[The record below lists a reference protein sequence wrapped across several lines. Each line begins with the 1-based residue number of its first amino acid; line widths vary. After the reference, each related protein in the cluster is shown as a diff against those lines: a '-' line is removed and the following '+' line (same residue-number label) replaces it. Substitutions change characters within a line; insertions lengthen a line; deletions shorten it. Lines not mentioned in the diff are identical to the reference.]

1 MEIKAAKT
9 ILEKYLTEHLTDPDA
24 KELCDAIKTM
34 LIEHKKVEWLT
45 RDIPGMDFSKIEKA
59 LGFRLFVWQKSFILN
74 GEWRQMGMSTARS
87 VRRLLHKDKPLMINM
102 NTAPRERFENQLTL
116 DIKEKFAMAGIETCR
131 VTVNR
136 YRHNVKEEA

>member
-74 GEWRQMGMSTARS
+74 GEWRQMGMSTAQS
-87 VRRLLHKDKPLMINM
+87 IRRLLQVDKPLKLYANVS
-102 NTAPRERFENQLTL
+102 PRERIENQITWGIYQQLHN
-116 DIKEKFAMAGIETCR
+116 AGIETCK
-131 VTVNR
+131 VITNC
-136 YRHNVKEEA
+136 Y